1 MFKRIALFL
10 ATNLAVLVLLGIVMS
25 VLQNVFGIRLGNQG
39 AILVMAAVFG
49 FGGSLISLLMSKWIA
64 KRTTGAYVIEQPRNA
79 DERWLVETVRRQAEA
94 AGIGMPEVAIYDAPE
109 INAFATG
116 ANRND
121 ALVAVSTGLL
131 RAMTPDEAEAVLAH
145 EVSHVANGDMVTMAL
160 VQGVLNT
167 FVLFAARIVGG
178 WIDAMLNG
186 ERDSRGPGVFYF
198 VVVMVLDVV
207 FGILASMIAMAFS
220 RYREFRADAGGA
232 RLAGREK
239 MIAALKRLSLTYGES
254 TLPNQV
260 QAFGISGA
268 VGHGLSRLLRS
279 HPPLEERI
287 QALIDA
293 PQERSSGRAV
303 VR

>member
-10 ATNLAVLVLLGIVMS
+10 ATNLAVLILLGVVMS
-25 VLQNVFGIRLGNQG
+25 VLQNVFGIRLGNNG

-79 DERWLVETVRRQAEA
+79 EERWLVETVRRQAEA
-94 AGIGMPEVAIYDAPE
+94 AGIGMPEVAIYQAPE

-131 RAMTPDEAEAVLAH
+131 GAMTKDEAEAVLAH

-160 VQGVLNT
+160 IQGVLNT

-186 ERDSRGPGVFYF
+186 GRESRGPGVFYF

-268 VGHGLSRLLRS
+268 VGHGLSKLLRS

-293 PQERSSGRAV
+293 PQERSSGRTV